1 MGKRYLYRDRIL
13 YIKAY
18 QSVNNVNYAPFFID
32 LKGYARLFL
41 FRGEL
46 FIRQRM
52 EDAQADLDAFAQK
65 RGLREAK
72 AK

>member
-1 MGKRYLYRDRIL
+1 MCKRYLYRNRTL

-18 QSVNNVNYAPFFID
+18 QSVNSIAYAPFFID
-32 LKGYARLFL
+32 LKGYERMFL
-41 FRGEL
+41 CRGEL
-46 FIRQRM
+46 FTRHKM

-65 RGLREAK
+65 RGLHEAK